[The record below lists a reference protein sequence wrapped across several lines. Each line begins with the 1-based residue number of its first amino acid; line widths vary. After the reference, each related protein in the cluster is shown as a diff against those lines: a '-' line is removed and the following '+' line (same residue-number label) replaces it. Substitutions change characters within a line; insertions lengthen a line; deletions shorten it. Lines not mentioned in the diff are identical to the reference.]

1 MYQTGVY
8 GTGSR
13 RHARRN
19 GESFTSEVTL
29 GSSHTREDE

>member
-13 RHARRN
+13 RQAFRN
-19 GESFTSEVTL
+19 GEFFTSGVTL
-29 GSSHTREDE
+29 GSSHTR